1 MKFDLSRLR
10 LFSAALGVAALTST
24 VALSQSSYPNKPIR
38 ILVGFA
44 PGGPSDII
52 SRVVGAKMGD
62 IMGAQF
68 VVENKTGAGGAIA
81 TQDVARSAPDGYT
94 LLNTPVATVANEFL
108 SKTIKYEYGKDI
120 IAVCPQAETA
130 NILVVSPALGV
141 KTVADL
147 VKLAKEKPG
156 VLQYATAGR
165 GSATHL
171 TSELFNM
178 AASIKTTAV
187 HYRGGGD
194 TIKDLL
200 SGEVKMMF
208 SSIAPVQDFVRDGRL
223 VGLATTGPK
232 RDPAFPDLPT
242 IAESGYPGFDVRLW
256 IGMTA
261 PAATPKD
268 IIHKLADANRRRWP
282 PRALRRCL
290 DRRRISTPSIAPSA
304 TNGARSSRKLGWT
317 RTRRGRPACL
327 GKEPSLPL
335 GQRTGFGVRFVT
347 NDQSE
352 DAHYGL
358 DHTHSRRD
366 LRRPRDQRL
375 PAGRILI
382 SFPLLA

>member
-1 MKFDLSRLR
+1 MKFNLGRLT
-10 LFSAALGVAALTST
+10 LFAAALGIALVTGGA
-24 VALSQSSYPNKPIR
+24 ALSQGSYPNKPIR

-52 SRVVGAKMGD
+52 SRVVGAKMGE

-108 SKTIKYEYGKDI
+108 SKTIRYEYGKDI

-178 AASIKTTAV
+178 AADIKTTAV

-200 SGEVKMMF
+200 SGGGKMMF

-223 VGLATTGPK
+223 VGLASTGPK

-261 PAATPKD
+261 PAGTPKD
-268 IIHKLADANRRRWP
+268 IIHKVADANKKALESP
-282 PRALRRCL
+282 DIQKALNAQGFSPMIGSAEDFDAFYRAE
-290 DRRRISTPSIAPSA
+290 
-304 TNGARSSRKLGWT
+304 
-317 RTRRGRPACL
+317 RT
-327 GKEPSLPL
+327 KWSKVVTE
-335 GQRTGFGVRFVT
+335 TGM
-347 NDQSE
+347 DK
-352 DAHYGL
+352 D
-358 DHTHSRRD
+358 
-366 LRRPRDQRL
+366 
-375 PAGRILI
+375 
-382 SFPLLA
+382 

>member
-1 MKFDLSRLR
+1 MRGRKLTAAVARFAGAFAIMVATS
-10 LFSAALGVAALTST
+10 SA
-24 VALSQSSYPNKPIR
+24 ALSQSNYPSRPIR
-38 ILVGFA
+38 IVVGFA

-52 SRVVGAKMGD
+52 SRVVGAKMGEV
-62 IMGAQF
+62 MGAQF
-68 VVENKTGAGGAIA
+68 IVENKTGAGGAVA

-120 IAVCPQAETA
+120 IAVAPQAETA
-130 NILVVSPALGV
+130 NILVVSPSLGV
-141 KTVADL
+141 KTVAEL

-178 AASIKTTAV
+178 VAGIKTVAV

-194 TIKDLL
+194 TVKDLL

-223 VGLATTGPK
+223 VGIATTGPK

-242 IAESGYPGFDVRLW
+242 IAESGYAGFDVRLW

-268 IIHKLADANRRRWP
+268 IIQALANANRKALESP
-282 PRALRRCL
+282 EIAKALAAQGFAPMLGSAEDFDAFYRAERAKWEKV
-290 DRRRISTPSIAPSA
+290 ITA
-304 TNGARSSRKLGWT
+304 TGMD
-317 RTRRGRPACL
+317 
-327 GKEPSLPL
+327 KE
-335 GQRTGFGVRFVT
+335 
-347 NDQSE
+347 
-352 DAHYGL
+352 
-358 DHTHSRRD
+358 
-366 LRRPRDQRL
+366 
-375 PAGRILI
+375 
-382 SFPLLA
+382 